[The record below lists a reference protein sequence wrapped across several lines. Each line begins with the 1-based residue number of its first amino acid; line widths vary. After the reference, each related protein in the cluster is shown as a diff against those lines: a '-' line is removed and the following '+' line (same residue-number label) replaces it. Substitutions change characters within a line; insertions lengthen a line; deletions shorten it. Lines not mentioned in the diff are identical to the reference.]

1 MRCAALVRPLVP
13 APRPSIA
20 GAVSDLMSDRKPCS
34 LAVPTVVGASA
45 AISDSATNARINCR
59 CPLPLRKLAF
69 SLVHTEF
76 IGTRFL
82 RRKIVGRCCNP
93 VNHRGLHRSENGRE
107 AIADVGS
114 AAPKT
119 FRSRRTAPG
128 GPPISRPL
136 SCRRPSCPHWTIG
149 WRQTPLPE
157 LPVSHTGQKF
167 LRSRSALPVTADACH
182 DRADADRPDALAA
195 HDFGRNVRGLPL
207 LNSGLIP
214 EVPFSQFLFT
224 SLGYDQYRPVRRALS
239 FRIYLPGVSLF
250 LLL

>member
-20 GAVSDLMSDRKPCS
+20 GAVSDLMSVRKPCS
-34 LAVPTVVGASA
+34 LAVPTVVGVSA
-45 AISDSATNARINCR
+45 AISDSATNARINWR

-69 SLVHTEF
+69 SLVQTEF

-93 VNHRGLHRSENGRE
+93 VNHRGLHRPENGRG
-107 AIADVGS
+107 ADGALDNRLVPNPVASIAGV
-114 AAPKT
+114 AY
-119 FRSRRTAPG
+119 
-128 GPPISRPL
+128 
-136 SCRRPSCPHWTIG
+136 W
-149 WRQTPLPE
+149 
-157 LPVSHTGQKF
+157 QKC
-167 LRSRSALPVTADACH
+167 LRSGSALPARANVAI
-182 DRADADRPDALAA
+182 DRPDADRTDALAA
-195 HDFGRNVRGLPL
+195 HDLGRSFRPLSL

-214 EVPFSQFLFT
+214 QVPFPQFLFT
-224 SLGYDQYRPVRRALS
+224 ALGYDQYRPVRRLLS